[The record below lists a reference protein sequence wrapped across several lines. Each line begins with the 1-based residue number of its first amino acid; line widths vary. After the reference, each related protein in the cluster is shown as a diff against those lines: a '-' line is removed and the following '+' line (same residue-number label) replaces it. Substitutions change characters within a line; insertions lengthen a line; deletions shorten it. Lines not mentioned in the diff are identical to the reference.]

1 MPQEATRV
9 LVVDSGS
16 QTTRVGFA
24 GESAPRATFPSRVD
38 RGPDSEHPISKGS
51 VVNWDALQVLWR
63 QGLEDK
69 LKVEPRGSVMLVT
82 EVPGGPKESREQM
95 TRFCFETL
103 GAKALYLADEARLAL
118 LASGRRTGMVL
129 TSGAHATRAV
139 PVREGATLSEAVIQ
153 LELGGEDLTDYLA
166 ELLKETRGYGFPSSA
181 GVEQV
186 RELKQK
192 LAFVARKD
200 ESDID
205 DVNYPLP
212 TGELLTLGDE
222 RHLCAELMFDPRRLE
237 LEQEGIHHLIY
248 ESIQRCDSKLRPDLF
263 ASIILAGG
271 NTLLRGLAERLS
283 IELRSLVPPTID
295 VRVTA
300 PDDRQY
306 SAWVG
311 GSMLAS
317 QPGFTPLCISR
328 PEYEEAGAK
337 IVHRKCP

>member
-1 MPQEATRV
+1 MRQEAARV

-16 QTTRVGFA
+16 QMTRVGFA
-24 GESAPRATFPSRVD
+24 GESTPRATFPSRVD
-38 RGPDSEHPISKGS
+38 RGTEPDYPIRNGT
-51 VVNWDALQVLWR
+51 VVNWDALQALW
-63 QGLEDK
+63 QKGFQDK
-69 LKVEPRGSVMLVT
+69 LQANPKGSVMLVT
-82 EVPGGPKESREQM
+82 EVPNGPRENREQM
-95 TRFCFETL
+95 VRFCLETL

-118 LASGRRTGMVL
+118 LASGRRTGVVL
-129 TSGAHATRAV
+129 TSGTHTTRAV
-139 PVREGATLSEAVIQ
+139 PVREGVTLSEAVTQ

-166 ELLKETRGYGFPSSA
+166 ELLKETRGYGFSA
-181 GVEQV
+181 GLEQV
-186 RELKQK
+186 RELKEK

-205 DVNYPLP
+205 DVNYQLP
-212 TGELLTLGDE
+212 GGEMLTLGDE
-222 RHLCAELMFDPRRLE
+222 RHLCTELMFDPRRLE
-237 LEQEGIHHLIY
+237 LEQEGIHHLVY
-248 ESIQRCDSKLRPDLF
+248 EAIQRCDSKLRPDLF
-263 ASIILAGG
+263 ANIVLEGG
-271 NTLLRGLAERLS
+271 NTLLKGLVERLS
-283 IELRSLVPPTID
+283 SELRSLVPPTID

-300 PDDRQY
+300 PEDRQY